1 MKEEETVVH
10 EGKLFEK
17 VEFKEK
23 SIANRKFT
31 DCKFKSCQLNMLSF
45 VDCYFT
51 DCIFD
56 SCDLSLL
63 KVKGCFFN
71 RVQIIRCKA
80 IGINWFDTGS
90 PFSVQFIDSNISYS
104 SFFAKAIKK
113 AKFKNC
119 VGKEADFSGC
129 NLTGADFGGTDLE
142 NARFSNSD
150 ISQADFKE
158 ARNYYIDLLH
168 NKVAKAKFSLPEA
181 LSLLDP
187 FDIIIE

>member
-1 MKEEETVVH
+1 MKNDEIVVH

-17 VEFKEK
+17 IEFKEK
-23 SIANRKFT
+23 ATVNRKFT
-31 DCKFKSCQLNMLSF
+31 DCTFKSCQLNMLSF
-45 VDCYFT
+45 IDCYFT
-51 DCIFD
+51 DCVFD
-56 SCDLSLL
+56 NCDLSLL
-63 KVKGCFFN
+63 KVKGCFFT

-104 SFFAKAIKK
+104 SFFGKAIKK

-119 VGKEADFSGC
+119 LANETDFSDC
-129 NLTGADFGGTDLE
+129 NLSQADFGGTDLL

-150 ISQADFKE
+150 ISHVDFSG
-158 ARNYYIDLLH
+158 ARNYHIDLQH
-168 NKVAKAKFSLPEA
+168 NKVTKAKFSLPDA